1 MKDEL
6 RGSEWHLIRN
16 NNGEWICDE
25 YAVEMNKETADFY
38 RMKASHL
45 GLDLDVQNGPEGEF
59 WCYKFQIEAIES
71 ADNSFKQRIKKLKT
85 NTVMTDTKTLSI
97 RKFTEQC
104 RKLQSCF
111 REKNGWEMGVG
122 PYRSSKKLQ
131 INMIFDGE
139 NTGHNFVNDFAFK
152 YAKGRVNHKQ
162 NNETFDEYRLFNN
175 LLSSQPMAFNLFC
188 PFMEMLEKGKGKE
201 VSSIFRAIF
210 SDIGIEKVEKV
221 ELEYLH
227 TDIENYL
234 NDKTAM
240 DAIIRY
246 IDKEGKKSFI
256 AIETKYTDVLGTN
269 SASKTMLHKEWIKR
283 LAEFKK
289 ESEEELLNNKKPISQ
304 IYRNFLLAECYRVL
318 EGANNCYS
326 VVLAPAQHPT
336 TKEEVKSLKEELK
349 PEFQYKIT
357 SVTLEDF
364 IEKTLEIC
372 PQNENAP
379 FVYFKDRYLDFS
391 NSVMR

>member
-25 YAVEMNKETADFY
+25 YAVKMNKETADFY

-131 INMIFDGE
+131 INMIVDGE

-152 YAKGRVNHKQ
+152 YAKDRVNHKQ

-188 PFMEMLEKGKGKE
+188 PFIEM
-201 VSSIFRAIF
+201 F
-210 SDIGIEKVEKV
+210 EKVEKV

-289 ESEEELLNNKKPISQ
+289 ESEEELLNNKKLISQ

-379 FVYFKDRYLDFS
+379 FVYFKDRYLVFS
-391 NSVMR
+391 NSVLR